1 MEEEIIKSSGID
13 LIRAAEQKAEAM
25 AKIKPEKFKLSD
37 LKNVLARE
45 KESGNEEALSKE
57 IQNLSEE
64 EQAALNQQLE
74 NEDPFSD
81 SLESQPEVNINSSTD
96 SQESK
101 E

>member
-1 MEEEIIKSSGID
+1 
-13 LIRAAEQKAEAM
+13 M

-81 SLESQPEVNINSSTD
+81 SLES
-96 SQESK
+96 
-101 E
+101 